1 MVLLLCVEGMRR
13 YIDQGTWQAGGA
25 LASTMTPLAMIAL
38 VTMSLSMVGLMPR
51 SSFSR
56 RATGLAA
63 LAIAA
68 LGVGQTLVHDPY
80 LDLACDQVCTHSA
93 LVVWVVPEMAVALAN
108 ARALLVVAVLGVLVV
123 AALVI
128 GKRSGWSAPRALV
141 VTGSVAEVSAAAT
154 IVGPGAS
161 ASWLEPEASTV
172 ALALLGVACLV
183 LAFAWVQLPRTVT
196 RLRVRTA
203 VKVVERSEHAADWEE
218 VLRRSLGEPELV
230 VAYWVDPVGLV
241 DRTGRG
247 YQPPDGAAVTT
258 LHFQGEPVAAVV
270 HSGSGWVVD
279 LLAEELGPRAVI
291 SIQNASLRLQLEVA
305 LSEVYESRRRLVAVA
320 DTTRREIERDLHD
333 GAQQRLLAI
342 SFDLGRAARAAD
354 RVGDLPCARGLRDA
368 EVATAAV
375 LSALRAFA
383 VRVRP
388 PTLETLGVGPA
399 LLTRAEALG
408 RSARVAGQSVRAPGE
423 VEQAA
428 YVILEEALVGHPD
441 TPVRISLHRH
451 DGAFVCRFPGGR
463 VGEHAFDRAAVL
475 HGSIGYEGA
484 DGNELVV
491 SLPCA
496 S

>member
-1 MVLLLCVEGMRR
+1 MLLLCVEGMRR
-13 YIDQGTWQAGGA
+13 YVGEGPWQAGGA
-25 LASTMTPLAMIAL
+25 LASTMAPIVMVALITASLA
-38 VTMSLSMVGLMPR
+38 MVGLL
-51 SSFSR
+51 SSSADWGR
-56 RATGLAA
+56 TAGLAA
-63 LAIAA
+63 LAVAA

-80 LDLACDQVCTHSA
+80 LDLECDQVCTHSA
-93 LVVWVVPEMAVALAN
+93 LVVWARPQMAVALAN
-108 ARALLVVAVLGVLVV
+108 ARVLFVVAILGALVA
-123 AALVI
+123 AALVA
-128 GKRSGWSAPRALV
+128 GKRTGWSVPRALV
-141 VTGSVAEVSAAAT
+141 VTGAAAEVGAAVT
-154 IVGPGAS
+154 IVGPGAP
-161 ASWLEPEASTV
+161 ASWLEPGTATV
-172 ALALLGVACLV
+172 ALALSGTFCVV
-183 LAFAWVQLPRTVT
+183 LALAWVQLPRTVT

-203 VKVVERSEHAADWEE
+203 VKVVEHSERAADWEE
-218 VLRRSLGEPELV
+218 VLRQSLRDPDLV
-230 VAYWVDPVGLV
+230 VAYWVEPVGLV
-241 DRTGRG
+241 DRAGRG
-247 YQPPDGAAVTT
+247 YQPPDGAVVTT
-258 LHFQGEPVAAVV
+258 LYFQAAPVAAVV
-270 HSGSGWVVD
+270 HSGSGWAVD
-279 LLAEELGPRAVI
+279 LLADELGPRALI
-291 SIQNASLRLQLEVA
+291 SIQNASLRLQLELA
-305 LSEVYESRRRLVAVA
+305 LSEVSESRRRLVAVS
-320 DTTRREIERDLHD
+320 DTTARSIERDLHD

-354 RVGDLPCARGLRDA
+354 RCGDQSCSRGLREA

-408 RSARVAGQSVRAPGE
+408 RSARVTGQGVRASSE

-428 YVILEEALVGHPD
+428 YVILEEALVGHPG

-475 HGSIGYEGA
+475 RGTIGYEGA
-484 DGNELVV
+484 DHDELVV